1 MSAAKIPEKVSLFS
15 FKPFSHFQAFAGVV
29 SFQFPCGAQ
38 LQAGCKLLISRSE
51 VWAAHFSSE
60 ATFCDQETVKVED
73 ASFEAFQKLLQWV
86 HGTCPQ
92 LTSLAVVFDLMYLAE
107 KYQRSS
113 VPSSEED

>member
-1 MSAAKIPEKVSLFS
+1 MSAAKILEKVSLFS
-15 FKPFSHFQAFAGVV
+15 FKPFSHFLAFAGVV

-38 LQAGCKLLISRSE
+38 LEAGRKLLISRSE

-60 ATFCDQETVKVED
+60 ATFCDQEIVKVED

-92 LTSLAVVFDLMYLAE
+92 LTSLDVVFDLMRFST
-107 KYQRSS
+107 QN
-113 VPSSEED
+113 VHNIV